1 MIRCKPKAV
10 LLLCV
15 VTLTGCSATQTA
27 PAPPA
32 YGVVGT
38 PQVFEGMGTYTRP
51 ITTDSPEA
59 QEYFN
64 QGLNWLYAFNHDE
77 AVRAFTRAA
86 ELDPGCAMAWWGVA
100 YAQGPNY
107 NDPIMTENRSAAAW
121 EALQH
126 ALDRIDNETP
136 AERALIEALTHRYEN
151 PAPEDR
157 THLEVA
163 FAGAM
168 ADAWA
173 QYPDDSDVGTLYAE
187 SMMVQYPWELY
198 TSDLQPAREDTLT
211 TVAVLEQV
219 LALDPY
225 NPGANHLY
233 IHAVEPSDDK
243 DRGIAAADRLCDL
256 VPDSGHLQHMP
267 SHIYVQ
273 VGMWER
279 SIEQNAKAM
288 DSDAHYRALSP
299 EQGIQF
305 GYMTHNSHMLAFSA
319 MMIGRESEAMEAARA
334 MWEDLPEQAIRE
346 VGPFF
351 DAWMCSVYDVQ
362 KRFGRWDD
370 LLAEPAPP
378 EYLPA
383 TTAVWRAHRA
393 IAFAAKKDFKNAE
406 REHMAFRS
414 AMKAIPETP
423 LWNTY
428 DTAVKF
434 LLVSELFIAGEIAL
448 QKGKWD
454 EAARLLEKAAV
465 IEDTLGYGEPPLWL
479 QPVRHTLGAVYLKS
493 GRYAEAERV
502 YREDLAQWRDNG
514 WSLYGLSRALEEQ
527 GRTDEALAVK
537 REYDRVWAGAEEQ
550 ITTSCKC
557 IPKI

>member
-319 MMIGRESEAMEAARA
+319 MMIGRESQAMEAARA

-493 GRYAEAERV
+493 CRYAEAERV